1 MNTFEDLIK
10 MHSSLQTNKL
20 DRKKRPVI
28 FYQKV
33 ISWSDLIKMFIEA
46 SWGHGLYYCFF
57 FYWAEESSLNNKNK
71 IKILTDRYFLTGSV
85 LRPNSQGR
93 YWRTLIPTAFKQEL
107 GPRQYSGATVCVG
120 LFYR

>member
-1 MNTFEDLIK
+1 MAYIT
-10 MHSSLQTNKL
+10 
-20 DRKKRPVI
+20 V
-28 FYQKV
+28 
-33 ISWSDLIKMFIEA
+33 
-46 SWGHGLYYCFF
+46 FF
-57 FYWAEESSLNNKNK
+57 FYWAEETSLNNKN
-71 IKILTDRYFLTGSV
+71 KILTDRYFLTGSV